1 MAIRDTIF
9 IMLVLLCFLAF
20 AAYRFHK
27 REALVN
33 EIKKHPKIVTAIIAD
48 WKSIKYNYSIV
59 VKFKFKDKIIEKNY
73 STLTSKCKEVG
84 RLVSVILDST
94 NAENAYLLL
103 LPKDY
108 SRFDLSFPDSM
119 LWTKTCFRID

>member
-1 MAIRDTIF
+1 MIIVFVLLSFLA
-9 IMLVLLCFLAF
+9 LVL
-20 AAYRFHK
+20 YNEQRS
-27 REALVN
+27 ETLVN

-48 WKSIKYNYSIV
+48 WKSIKYNYSII
-59 VKFKFKDKIIEKNY
+59 VKFKFSGKIIEKSF
-73 STLTSKCKEVG
+73 STPTSKCKEVG

-94 NAENAYLLL
+94 NAENASLLL

-119 LWTKTCFRID
+119 LWTKTCFSID